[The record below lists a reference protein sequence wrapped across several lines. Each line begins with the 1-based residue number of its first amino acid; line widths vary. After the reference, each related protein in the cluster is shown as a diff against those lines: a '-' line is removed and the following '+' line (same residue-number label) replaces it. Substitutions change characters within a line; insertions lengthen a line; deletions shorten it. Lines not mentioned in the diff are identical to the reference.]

1 MVLLTGSGRAV
12 MKGERPARLVL
23 PREEGWRG
31 REAPVRAG
39 AGARSGRARE
49 ATESLPPE
57 AEPVFEALRLLRLEL
72 AREESVPAFVVAS
85 DRTLRDIAVLRPK
98 TLDELM
104 LAHGIGPAKAE
115 RYGAKILAAV
125 AGSTPAR

>member
-1 MVLLTGSGRAV
+1 
-12 MKGERPARLVL
+12 MKGDRPARLVL
-23 PREEGWRG
+23 PREGDGGTAKLRG
-31 REAPVRAG
+31 AV
-39 AGARSGRARE
+39 GARSGRARE

-85 DRTLRDIAVLRPK
+85 DRTLRDIALLRPK
-98 TLDELM
+98 TLDALL

-115 RYGAKILAAV
+115 RYGPRLLATV
-125 AGSTPAR
+125 ARAAER